1 MLLVS
6 LLALAGADAGLAPS
20 GKWTVDYRADAC
32 VASRPFGDQPSSV
45 YLAFQPI
52 LSLDFHKMRL
62 SVLAPNTEGSGNK
75 TGKAKIVL
83 KPSGA
88 VATTDMDSWESKPGG
103 PRGYEMIVDVDNL
116 AQLSQS
122 TGLVIDTGKQSFS
135 FATGKLQPV
144 LDANAKCNDD
154 LMRSWGVDPAARA
167 DPVGNPGEWF
177 TDDDYPAAAS
187 QKKAQGRVIAALTVD
202 NDGRLKA
209 CKIVASSNDPDLD
222 QGTCD
227 VARKNAR
234 FARKSGGDRFSI
246 FTVHW
251 SLGNR

>member
-1 MLLVS
+1 MIFTI
-6 LLALAGADAGLAPS
+6 LALAASQNAPMLPS
-20 GKWTVDYRADAC
+20 GKWTVDYRPDAC
-32 VASRPFGDQPSSV
+32 IASRSFGGPAST

-62 SVLAPNTEGSGNK
+62 SVLAPNTEGSGIK

-83 KPSGA
+83 EPSGA
-88 VATTDMDSWESKPGG
+88 AATVDVDSWETKPGG
-103 PRGYEMIVDVDNL
+103 PRGYELFVDVDGL
-116 AQLSQS
+116 AQFGQS
-122 TGLVIDTGKQSFS
+122 TGLTVDTGKQSFS

-144 LDANAKCNDD
+144 IDANAKCNDD

-167 DPVGNPGEWF
+167 EPVGNPGEWF

-187 QKKAQGRVIAALTVD
+187 QKRAQGRVVAALTVD

-209 CKIVASSNDPDLD
+209 CKIVASSGDPDLD
-222 QGTCD
+222 RGTCD

-251 SLGNR
+251 ALGDR

>member
-1 MLLVS
+1 MILAS
-6 LLALAGADAGLAPS
+6 LLAFASADAALAPS
-20 GKWTVDYRADAC
+20 GKWTVDYRPDAC
-32 VASRPFGDQPSSV
+32 IASRSFGVEPSTV

-62 SVLAPNTEGSGNK
+62 SVLAPNTEGSGIK

-83 KPSGA
+83 EPSEA
-88 VATTDMDSWESKPGG
+88 VTTVDVDSWETKPGG
-103 PRGYEMIVDVDNL
+103 SRGYEMIVDVDGL
-116 AQLSQS
+116 AQFGQS
-122 TGLVIDTGKQSFS
+122 TGLTIDTAKQSFS

-167 DPVGNPGEWF
+167 EPVGNPGEWF

-187 QKKAQGRVIAALTVD
+187 QKRAQGRVVAALTVD

-209 CKIVASSNDPDLD
+209 CKIVTSSGDPDLD

-227 VARKNAR
+227 VARKNAH

-246 FTVHW
+246 FTVRW
-251 SLGNR
+251 SLGDR

>member
-1 MLLVS
+1 MILTM
-6 LLALAGADAGLAPS
+6 LALAASQNAPMTPS
-20 GKWTVDYRADAC
+20 GKWTVDYRPDAC
-32 VASRPFGDQPSSV
+32 IASRPFGIEPTSV
-45 YLAFQPI
+45 YLAFQPV

-62 SVLAPNTEGSGNK
+62 SVLAPNTEGSGIK
-75 TGKAKIVL
+75 TGKAKVVL

-88 VATTDMDSWESKPGG
+88 VVTADVDSWETKPGG
-103 PRGYEMIVDVDNL
+103 PRGYEMIVDVDGL
-116 AQLSQS
+116 AQFGQS
-122 TGLVIDTGKQSFS
+122 TELAIDTGKQSFS

-167 DPVGNPGEWF
+167 EPAGNPGTWF
-177 TDDDYPAAAS
+177 TDDDYPAAAF
-187 QKKAQGRVIAALTVD
+187 QKRAQGRVVAALTVD

-209 CKIVASSNDPDLD
+209 CKIVASSGDPDLD
-222 QGTCD
+222 RGTCD

-234 FARKSGGDRFSI
+234 FAQKSGGDRFSI

-251 SLGNR
+251 ALGER